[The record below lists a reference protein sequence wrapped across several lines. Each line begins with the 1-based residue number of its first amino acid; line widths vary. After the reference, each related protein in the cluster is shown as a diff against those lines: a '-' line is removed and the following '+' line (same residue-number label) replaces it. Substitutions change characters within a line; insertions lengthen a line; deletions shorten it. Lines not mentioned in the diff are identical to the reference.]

1 MIGIGNLKSKGE
13 KDHTMASAARLNGTI
28 LVLLTVIVGQTA
40 AAEDLIY
47 DDFVSDNCGGV
58 FCWNAMPEDNC
69 LSRRQLTVLPE
80 LAPGGKHALRIT
92 DAKSLRMSSDIR
104 LVPGGTYRLSIK
116 VRAHGLKD
124 MNRLQ
129 YLIYGFDGWRK
140 EWWVD
145 LPKETNGEWREVSKD
160 VTLQAEGSGNCTLCL
175 YADRPFA
182 GDAYLDLACPRL
194 EALDA
199 KAVAG
204 SERKLL
210 VPAPF
215 VPRIT
220 PVDPILSEVRAD
232 AAKFTFLFPG
242 DVADAHEKFVLRAKL
257 QGRTTTG
264 SFDADRRASVDFG
277 TIAPGRHG
285 IALEVVGERS
295 GRVVASNDYT
305 IATLVTAKNATP
317 LRRLNNFV
325 SEIWTKPLRNGSY
338 EFTIEK
344 AGWVYVKLD
353 RPYPTVSASIDG
365 VPAIRYR
372 HREPSEAQRYLQAG
386 QHRIDVRGTQGEPK
400 KGTSGEAAKG
410 TISVRLVKTISM
422 AGYKHIVN
430 PSGDYP
436 RWGYSLA
443 YYHLFNLFSTPNT
456 VEVNDAVMSSP
467 RAAPVR
473 FEFEDRGFKV
483 IMSGGPNGGHKSRND
498 VGTLV
503 AEVAK
508 NRAFAKNVPMAVDEN
523 SINAPPLMKYSY
535 SEAAWILGRT
545 NEEIHVWFADG
556 FSTLFN
562 RPVLDT
568 MEVSAIVNSG
578 AARGQMFTEAY
589 YRAPKDEA
597 GQTALE
603 DWIRLQM
610 ETLRRCVPAA
620 PSRYVYALSG
630 WEFPGCFITAVRPD
644 VDLKAFYARILR
656 MLATDPMF
664 RDIGGV
670 GMTTPIC
677 NEDLFR
683 FSFDLIRHYCLD
695 GATDDYGELLGMKL
709 FPNHLQ
715 NGDFDRGFDS
725 WKVEPASEGS
735 LVVIDKPGFSAKHET
750 RIRSAETM
758 DAGIRYAM
766 VTLNGERPNRL
777 RQTLKGLRP
786 GGLYQVYFVSMDA
799 ADFAEPGVSKL
810 SKAVVGC
817 RVTGAEEIRD
827 LDHVVKMCGKTG
839 EKGRAGVFVH
849 RLVFRATAETAEL
862 ELSDWGEDGRPAGEV
877 GSRHAFH
884 FVGCDPFFVR
894 DDVDLANIRALNR
907 GYSLR

>member
-1 MIGIGNLKSKGE
+1 MKTKAI
-13 KDHTMASAARLNGTI
+13 SAIVVA
-28 LVLLTVIVGQTA
+28 VVSLTAT
-40 AAEDLIY
+40 AEDLIY
-47 DDFVSDNCGGV
+47 DDFVADSCCGV
-58 FCWNAMPEDNC
+58 SCWNVSPEDNC
-69 LSRRQLTVLPE
+69 VSRRQLTILPE
-80 LAPGGKHALRIT
+80 LAPGGKHVLHVS
-92 DAKSLRMSSDIR
+92 DANSLRMGNNIR
-104 LVPGGTYRLSIK
+104 LVPGGKYRLSIK
-116 VRAHGLKD
+116 VRSHGLKN
-124 MNRLQ
+124 MRHLQ
-129 YLIYGFDGWRK
+129 YLIYGFDGWHK
-140 EWWVD
+140 SWCMD
-145 LPKETNGEWREVSKD
+145 LPKDTGGKWQEVSKD
-160 VTLQAEGSGNCTLCL
+160 VTLLAEGSGNCTLCL

-182 GDAYLDLACPRL
+182 DGAFLDLAHPRL
-194 EALDA
+194 EALDE
-199 KAVAG
+199 KAIAG
-204 SERKLL
+204 SERKLQL
-210 VPAPF
+210 PAPL

-242 DVADAHEKFVLRAKL
+242 DVANADEKFVLRARL
-257 QGRTTTG
+257 QGRTATG
-264 SFDADRRASVDFG
+264 AFDADRRASVDFG
-277 TIAPGRHG
+277 AITPGRHG
-285 IALEVVGERS
+285 IALAVVGEKS

-305 IATLVTAKNATP
+305 IVTLVTAENATP
-317 LRRLNNFV
+317 LKRLNNFV
-325 SEIWTKPLRNGSY
+325 SEIWTKPLRNGAY

-353 RPYPTVSASIDG
+353 RPYPTVTASIDG

-372 HREPSEAQRYLQAG
+372 HREPSETQRYLSAG
-386 QHRIDVRGTQGEPK
+386 KHRISVRGAQGEQE

-422 AGYKHIVN
+422 SGYKHIIN
-430 PSGDYP
+430 PNGDYS

-456 VEVNDAVMSSP
+456 VQVNDSVMSSP
-467 RAAPVR
+467 RAAPVK

-483 IMSGGPNGGHKSRND
+483 IASGGPSSAHVSRD
-498 VGTLV
+498 AVGTLV
-503 AEVAK
+503 AAVAK
-508 NRAFAKNVPMAVDEN
+508 NGAFVKNVPMAIDEN
-523 SINAPPLMKYSY
+523 AIAAPPLMKYNY

-556 FSTLFN
+556 STVLFN
-562 RPVLDT
+562 RPIFDT
-568 MEVSAIVNSG
+568 MEVSAIINSG

-589 YRAPKDEA
+589 YRTPKDEA

-620 PSRYVYALSG
+620 PSRYIYALSG
-630 WEFPGCFITAVRPD
+630 WEFPGCYITAARPD

-656 MLATDPMF
+656 MLATDPTF
-664 RDIGGV
+664 RDVGGV

-715 NGDFDRGFDS
+715 NGDFDHGFDS
-725 WKVEPASEGS
+725 WTAEPAAEGS
-735 LVVIDKPGFSAKHET
+735 LAVVDKPGFSARYEK
-750 RIRSAETM
+750 RVRSAESK
-758 DAGIRYAM
+758 DAGARYAQM
-766 VTLNGERPNRL
+766 TVSAKRPNRL
-777 RQTLKGLRP
+777 CQTLKGLNP
-786 GGLYQVYFVSMDA
+786 GGLYQIYFVSMDA
-799 ADFAEPGVSKL
+799 ADFAKPGVSKL
-810 SKAVVGC
+810 LKAVIGC

-827 LDHVVKMCGKTG
+827 LDHVVKMRVKGKG
-839 EKGRAGVFVH
+839 KGRPGVFVH
-849 RLVFRATAETAEL
+849 RRVFRATAETAEL

-907 GYSLR
+907 GNNLR